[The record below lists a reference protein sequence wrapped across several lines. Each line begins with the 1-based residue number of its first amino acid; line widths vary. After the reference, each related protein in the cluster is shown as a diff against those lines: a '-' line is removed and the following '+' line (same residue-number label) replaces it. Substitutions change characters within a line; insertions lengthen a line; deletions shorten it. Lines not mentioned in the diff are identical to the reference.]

1 MNFITLKWGEKYGPI
16 YVNRLYGRLV
26 THYKKPFTL
35 TCYTDNPIGI
45 RSEVFIKS
53 INDLRPY
60 DTDRVFTYEKII
72 LTEKHEEG
80 CWLDL
85 DILIHKDI
93 TNVFKTKKSFTMIWN
108 HWNDYMKRSLLWY
121 GKGSSCHVNSSFVY
135 FNNADWFAK
144 YTHDNWDKISWT
156 YKSLDKYMFYQH
168 HRNNRLNYWPKNLV
182 SNYNIEGFELKKKI
196 TLFNTS
202 HIKANNL
209 TDIGY
214 ELEEATDDILKI
226 WTDYELN

>member
-1 MNFITLKWGEKYGPI
+1 M
-16 YVNRLYGRLV
+16 YVNRLYGSLV

-93 TNVFKTKKSFTMIWN
+93 TNVFKTKKV
-108 HWNDYMKRSLLWY
+108 LL
-121 GKGSSCHVNSSFVY
+121 
-135 FNNADWFAK
+135 
-144 YTHDNWDKISWT
+144 
-156 YKSLDKYMFYQH
+156 
-168 HRNNRLNYWPKNLV
+168 
-182 SNYNIEGFELKKKI
+182 
-196 TLFNTS
+196 
-202 HIKANNL
+202 
-209 TDIGY
+209 
-214 ELEEATDDILKI
+214 
-226 WTDYELN
+226 

>member
-1 MNFITLKWGEKYGPI
+1 MNFITLKWGEKYSPM
-16 YVNRLYGRLV
+16 YVNRLYGSLV
-26 THYKKPFTL
+26 THYKKSFTL

-108 HWNDYMKRSLLWY
+108 HWNDYTKRSLLWY

-144 YTHDNWDKISWT
+144 YTHDNWDKISLT
-156 YKSLDKYMFYQH
+156 YK
-168 HRNNRLNYWPKNLV
+168 
-182 SNYNIEGFELKKKI
+182 
-196 TLFNTS
+196 
-202 HIKANNL
+202 
-209 TDIGY
+209 
-214 ELEEATDDILKI
+214 
-226 WTDYELN
+226 

>member
-1 MNFITLKWGEKYGPI
+1 MQF
-16 YVNRLYGRLV
+16 
-26 THYKKPFTL
+26 PFV
-35 TCYTDNPIGI
+35 CYTDDGRDISSYI
-45 RSEVFIKS
+45 EVRNIEE
-53 INDLRPY
+53 LRPY
-60 DTDRVFTYEKII
+60 DTKRVFTYEKLMLIDKDEYDKNFWI
-72 LTEKHEEG
+72 
-80 CWLDL
+80 DL
-85 DILIHKDI
+85 DVLVHKNITDI
-93 TNVFKTKKSFTMIWN
+93 IVKPHDNITFIWN
-108 HWNDYMKRSLLWY
+108 YWNSFESLSLFNY
-121 GKGSSCHVNSSFVY
+121 GRCVSCHTNSSFVGWDKGKA
-135 FNNADWFAK
+135 NWLLK

-226 WTDYELN
+226 WKDYELN